1 MVFLRASPTKI
12 ASIFFILSQ
21 ISIILKCEKLPEEVL
36 LDLKIPKCPNGQN
49 ALIDAEGL
57 TKCKPGCP
65 DGFDCYKNE
74 DEGSHYCCPDIDLLH
89 KLYDNN
95 NKDFYLNTAKKYPE
109 PRALTSKDV
118 ETAFPLFPNGDVWG
132 NLASFPNTKI
142 LDIYDNLANGE
153 RKKDE
158 KLMKISVL
166 SNRKNVTETITTTN
180 TSKTV
185 EVETKK
191 QHNNTSLS
199 SILTTRKNNTVT
211 VNNNSTSQNITKQNN
226 ESKTI
231 ETATAK
237 IVSTRIATTKITTT
251 KIATTKITTAK
262 TVPTTTFKPVLPSTT
277 ESIISNNQNN
287 IRRKPLPSEQNNEI
301 YNDLNILH
309 NENLLLDEKTNSLQ
323 VPEKNKLTEAERLD
337 LPPNSDFP
345 PNVESSLKLDSP
357 PSLESSLKLDSSSN
371 LESSLKLDLPPSL
384 GSSSYHCDRQPITYT
399 CNNGTD
405 FTQLVAR
412 WYAKDNQCH
421 IYTWSF
427 CPGDTIAMDK
437 TLRSKEECEE
447 ICLKRGH
454 KIKNNSILKGRQSFD
469 KNDNNIIDEINNI
482 TNQNYSKNFGSTD
495 IDEIIKMMTIEDRAK
510 LLENQKTFASKIISN
525 DSLGG
530 NFFNSQETETFRIG
544 DLSNKFICVR
554 PDSFVHICS
563 DGFPSQLTL
572 RWFVYENQC
581 MTFPYGYCHGDRVTD
596 EAFAKT
602 KKECESH
609 CLMNIHEKTDII

>member
-1 MVFLRASPTKI
+1 MVFLRASPIKI
-12 ASIFFILSQ
+12 ASIFFFLSQ
-21 ISIILKCEKLPEEVL
+21 ILVILKCEKLPEEVL

-74 DEGSHYCCPDIDLLH
+74 DEGSEYCCPDIDLLH

-95 NKDFYLNTAKKYPE
+95 NRDFYLNTAKKYPE
-109 PRALTSKDV
+109 PKALTSKDV

-153 RKKDE
+153 MKKNE

-166 SNRKNVTETITTTN
+166 SNRKNVTETITTSN

-191 QHNNTSLS
+191 QHNSTSLS
-199 SILTTRKNNTVT
+199 TILTTRKNNTVT
-211 VNNNSTSQNITKQNN
+211 VNNNSTSQSIAKQKN
-226 ESKTI
+226 ESKI
-231 ETATAK
+231 VETATAK
-237 IVSTRIATTKITTT
+237 IVTTKIATTKIATT

-262 TVPTTTFKPVLPSTT
+262 TVPTTTSKPLLPSTIA
-277 ESIISNNQNN
+277 SIISNNQNN
-287 IRRKPLPSEQNNEI
+287 IRRKPLPSEQNNEL
-301 YNDLNILH
+301 YKDVNIPH
-309 NENLLLDEKTNSLQ
+309 NENLLFDEKINSVE
-323 VPEKNKLTEAERLD
+323 VPEKNKSIETEHLD
-337 LPPNSDFP
+337 LPPNSDP
-345 PNVESSLKLDSP
+345 TPNLESSQDLESSLKLDSP
-357 PSLESSLKLDSSSN
+357 PGLASS
-371 LESSLKLDLPPSL
+371 P
-384 GSSSYHCDRQPITYT
+384 YHCDRQPITYT

-437 TLRSKEECEE
+437 TLRSREECED
-447 ICLKRGH
+447 ICLKRGQ
-454 KIKNNSILKGRQSFD
+454 KISNNSSLKGKQSFD

-482 TNQNYSKNFGSTD
+482 VNQNFTKNFGSTD

-510 LLENQKTFASKIISN
+510 LLENQKTFASKTINN
-525 DSLGG
+525 DSSGN
-530 NFFNSQETETFRIG
+530 NFFNSQETEIFRIN

-554 PDSFVHICS
+554 PDSFIHICS

-596 EAFAKT
+596 EVFAKT

-609 CLMNIHEKTDII
+609 CLMNIHEKTDTL